1 MVMVKAFAYGSGS
14 PEVANV
20 LQYHKVD
27 YLGVAYVD
35 EGVELRK
42 NNIMLPIMVMNPS
55 EDSFDT
61 LLGYNLEPEIYN
73 FKIFHALL
81 QYLGNR
87 SCSIHLKLD
96 TGMHRLGF
104 EENDLPALIQ
114 LLNRGFAPAKL
125 LHNRF
130 LRRLI
135 ACIDA
140 VLKEPHDHIIDHAV

>member
-35 EGVELRK
+35 EGVDLRK

-61 LLGYNLEPEIYN
+61 LIGYQP
-73 FKIFHALL
+73 
-81 QYLGNR
+81 
-87 SCSIHLKLD
+87 
-96 TGMHRLGF
+96 
-104 EENDLPALIQ
+104 
-114 LLNRGFAPAKL
+114 
-125 LHNRF
+125 
-130 LRRLI
+130 
-135 ACIDA
+135 
-140 VLKEPHDHIIDHAV
+140 